1 MRDDDLATFATVD
14 DVLANTAAI
23 RRADALRN
31 CAEVL
36 KQVINGLVRP
46 SPAALSPGYPSQR
59 GGGAFLSGLSCP

>member
-23 RRADALRN
+23 RRADALRK

-36 KQVINGLVRP
+36 TTQNVAVGDLVVVCAIFR
-46 SPAALSPGYPSQR
+46 
-59 GGGAFLSGLSCP
+59 